1 MDGLSYFDLII
12 GALILLIGIKGIV
25 NGFIREVFGLFGIV
39 GGVYIA
45 SVYSTQAGEWISQ
58 NIYTFENPSAIALI
72 GFLVLLIV
80 VWVASLVVAEILQ
93 RAVNMSSQS
102 TMNRMLGFCFGALK
116 TFMIFAVIFYA
127 VSNIQIAKGF
137 MQKHTQNSV
146 LYPLLLDAGE
156 VIIKLDVPQEEV
168 KQEAIPQEK
177 IQETAEDIENKVDN
191 SLR

>member
-1 MDGLSYFDLII
+1 
-12 GALILLIGIKGIV
+12 
-25 NGFIREVFGLFGIV
+25 
-39 GGVYIA
+39 
-45 SVYSTQAGEWISQ
+45 
-58 NIYTFENPSAIALI
+58 
-72 GFLVLLIV
+72 
-80 VWVASLVVAEILQ
+80 
-93 RAVNMSSQS
+93 
-102 TMNRMLGFCFGALK
+102 
-116 TFMIFAVIFYA
+116 
-127 VSNIQIAKGF
+127 